1 ELSENGERSR
11 RIQAQRQSTQR
22 MAADAVQDLSSVL
35 QPRVPLAGPA
45 DATLLAALAVGR
57 RLGVEIVAPHGAGT
71 SLAMSDTG
79 IAEPFEAIA
88 RAAHLRARPVRLRAG
103 WWSEDSGPLLAY
115 LKVGH
120 LPVALLPQGSGRYE
134 CFDPTSQSCT
144 PVTASNEHRFERQA
158 F

>member
-1 ELSENGERSR
+1 
-11 RIQAQRQSTQR
+11 
-22 MAADAVQDLSSVL
+22 
-35 QPRVPLAGPA
+35 

-88 RAAHLRARPVRLRAG
+88 RASHLRARPVRLRAG

-158 F
+158 FLLYRSLPVGSLKPLDLFRFALMDRWHDLIGIILIG